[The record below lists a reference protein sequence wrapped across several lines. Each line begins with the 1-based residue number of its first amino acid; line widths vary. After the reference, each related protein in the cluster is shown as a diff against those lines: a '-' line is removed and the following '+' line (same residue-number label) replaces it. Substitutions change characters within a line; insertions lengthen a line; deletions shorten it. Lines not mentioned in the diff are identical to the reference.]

1 MTLSCQR
8 PLNLLR
14 VLTRPGYSLYKVANR
29 RQEASESM
37 PDSDERRGTMSTK
50 KPIGR
55 GAKRPSTAEPMKS
68 VAEAEFTEG

>member
-1 MTLSCQR
+1 
-8 PLNLLR
+8 
-14 VLTRPGYSLYKVANR
+14 
-29 RQEASESM
+29 
-37 PDSDERRGTMSTK
+37 MSTK